1 MSLELYAFLDSLPD
15 RAAWQAAIDQIGIDL
30 KLDPELDLAKDSGFS
45 PCEIKGCRSGFEILV
60 EKAADVLAVYPS
72 AAPAVGDRGWVV
84 SFRWGGDLAEGA
96 CVAGASHALIR
107 SFGAVVYYPD
117 DDLVYDEARSE
128 HELRQYLADL

>member
-60 EKAADVLAVYPS
+60 EKAADVL
-72 AAPAVGDRGWVV
+72 
-84 SFRWGGDLAEGA
+84 
-96 CVAGASHALIR
+96 
-107 SFGAVVYYPD
+107 GAVVDYPD
-117 DDLVYDEARSE
+117 DDIVYDEARSE